1 MNGRRY
7 SNQKERE
14 ELLLIAR
21 DVLNG
26 MYSNPRY
33 DGFSEV
39 VRARLAIAQAESLL
53 AILDEEGVRN
63 D

>member
-26 MYSNPRY
+26 MYSNPLFNGY
-33 DGFSEV
+33 SENM
-39 VRARLAIAQAESLL
+39 RSRLALAQAELLL
-53 AILDEEGVRN
+53 AKLDEEGVRA